1 MALCW
6 RIRARQG
13 AISSDSMKIERN
25 LSAHDVLR
33 GIAVNTLAAQQS
45 LGSGGERMMVPVR
58 TNGTPKSLSCLP
70 RPCMGN
76 SVAVNVWDL
85 DRYQGIFAENVKE
98 ASYNSSYEPTQSRN
112 K

>member
-1 MALCW
+1 MVLCW
-6 RIRARQG
+6 RIIARQG
-13 AISSDSMKIERN
+13 AISSDSIRVRGSC
-25 LSAHDVLR
+25 LPPDLLR
-33 GIAVNTLAAQQS
+33 GVAIKTLAAQQS

-58 TNGTPKSLSCLP
+58 TNGIPKSLSCLP

-85 DRYQGIFAENVKE
+85 HRYQDIFAENVKE
-98 ASYNSSYEPTQSRN
+98 STYNSSDEPTQTRN